1 MGELIYLA
9 GEKQKISLA
18 RALLSENP
26 ILILDEPTSALDSD
40 SDKVIFEQINKLNT
54 KKTVITITHKL
65 KSVIDFD
72 NTIVLSQGK
81 LISQGNH
88 NFLSKNC
95 SEYKKLCDIKKI
107 NK

>member
-1 MGELIYLA
+1 M
-9 GEKQKISLA
+9 
-18 RALLSENP
+18 
-26 ILILDEPTSALDSD
+26 ILDEPTSALDSD

-88 NFLSKNC
+88 NFFK
-95 SEYKKLCDIKKI
+95 
-107 NK
+107 